1 MIPGITDSYMRR
13 CYEKRRR
20 RRRQPR
26 SMDTANEN
34 LQLCFCH
41 KEKQDAAMQKRKNSL
56 MEVANAKLAA
66 TKAAEEKAAKQR
78 AAFEQDLRQEVQ
90 AQEIS
95 AYEEKRAAEKWKER
109 QQRESFVADSII
121 ERGRQDM
128 KTPTLTPS
136 IQNDIFWMA

>member
-1 MIPGITDSYMRR
+1 MAKSKSYLKVQKYLENQR
-13 CYEKRRR
+13 KL
-20 RRRQPR
+20 RRQIQPR
-26 SMDTANEN
+26 DTADRN
-34 LQLCFCH
+34 LQLYFGYTNQYADL
-41 KEKQDAAMQKRKNSL
+41 KQRRDLVIELANEKL
-56 MEVANAKLAA
+56 EEAK
-66 TKAAEEKAAKQR
+66 KQR